1 MAEELQLDS
10 LKEIKKADYVKAFK
24 NKAVWKK
31 AKAEITVTNE
41 MLFTKDGEAGY
52 AGTGDDELWVM
63 VLEKAF
69 AKVMGG
75 YDKIDVGVSP
85 SEAIAVLTNRE
96 VNKLDMNSTSAVI
109 INQLRQALQNNQ
121 VITIGSKNHDD
132 SSIAENPNLRAR
144 FGDANNGFEV
154 VVGNNLIV
162 CDHQYSL
169 ISVNN
174 NALNLRNPH
183 GKNDIT
189 NLSIDDLKLYFSN
202 IFIA

>member
-1 MAEELQLDS
+1 MKTIVLGASPNPERYAYEAVTRLVAKGHEVIPIGIRHGKTAADLDILNGMPLIEHVHTITLYIS
-10 LKEIKKADYVKAFK
+10 PDVQHEYYDYILNVIKPKRIIF
-24 NKAVWKK
+24 NK
-31 AKAEITVTNE
+31 
-41 MLFTKDGEAGY
+41 
-52 AGTGDDELWVM
+52 
-63 VLEKAF
+63 
-69 AKVMGG
+69 
-75 YDKIDVGVSP
+75 
-85 SEAIAVLTNRE
+85 
-96 VNKLDMNSTSAVI
+96 
-109 INQLRQALQNNQ
+109 